1 MTAKAGSRRLPSM
14 NKPAFISAVL
24 ATAGAVGALAPA
36 APAAPLSAKFIA
48 YVEGKQ
54 TTTWTMARHMTGGDC
69 QGTTYRSGS
78 GTDTV
83 TFKTKPTKV
92 LVFRANPK
100 AGLQVRYG
108 SFDQYSLDAP
118 LSMKGTNTVARKGA
132 YFDELEVGECGPPSD
147 PPEPPKSDCATEKRP
162 AEVSFQWSGD
172 RVSVAAN
179 GNPYAIFTRCPLYW
193 ADGVE
198 ESDFTDGVSQRYPV
212 RDVLDRSQGLVE
224 VLGRKTW
231 TEEQQY
237 SHVKTSTTLKWKL
250 RLRRVR

>member
-1 MTAKAGSRRLPSM
+1 M
-14 NKPAFISAVL
+14 NKPASLCAVV
-24 ATAGAVGALAPA
+24 AAVGAAGACAPA
-36 APAAPLSAKFIA
+36 ASAAPLSAKFVA
-48 YVEGKQ
+48 YAEGKQ

-69 QGTTYRSGS
+69 KGTTYRSGS

-92 LVFRANPK
+92 LVYRANPK

-108 SFDQYSLDAP
+108 TWDQYAQTSAP
-118 LSMKGTNTVARKGA
+118 SMRAKNTVARHGA
-132 YFDELEVGECGPPSD
+132 FHDELEVGECGPPSA
-147 PPEPPKSDCATEKRP
+147 PPEPRESDCATETRP
-162 AEVSFQWSGD
+162 AEVWLRWSGD
-172 RVSVAAN
+172 RVEVEAD
-179 GNPYAIFTRCPLYW
+179 GRPPAIFSDCPLYW

-198 ESDFTDGVSQRYPV
+198 DSDFTDHVSQRYPV

-231 TEEQQY
+231 QEEQRY
-237 SHVKTSTTLKWKL
+237 SHVKTSTTLRWKL